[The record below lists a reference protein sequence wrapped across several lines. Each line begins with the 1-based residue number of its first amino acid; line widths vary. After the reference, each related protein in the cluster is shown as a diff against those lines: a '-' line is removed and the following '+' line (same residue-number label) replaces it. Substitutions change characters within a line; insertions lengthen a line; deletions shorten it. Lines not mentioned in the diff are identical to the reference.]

1 MHNPRAVHPGWR
13 VSTRS
18 NGTNCVEVGH
28 IHDAVLVRDTK
39 DRSNGILSFPASA
52 WRDFTKAIQRE
63 SH

>member
-1 MHNPRAVHPGWR
+1 MCDPRSAHSSWR

-18 NGTNCVEVGH
+18 NGTNCVEIGH
-28 IHDAVLVRDTK
+28 SQDTVLVRDTK
-39 DRSNGILSFPASA
+39 NQSGGMLSFPASV

>member
-1 MHNPRAVHPGWR
+1 MRDPRSVQPGWR

-28 IHDAVLVRDTK
+28 FQDTVLVRDTK
-39 DRSNGILSFPASA
+39 NQNSGMLSFPASA
-52 WRDFTKAIQRE
+52 WRDFTKAVQRE